1 MSSAKKGGPVRPST
15 SVWRPL
21 GVDEIRITGGLWGQ
35 KQRLNADAILQH
47 CESWM
52 ERIGW
57 IGNFDRA
64 AADMITGSHAGIE
77 FVDSE
82 VYKLLEAMAWE
93 LGREPSDILA
103 RRYQVLVERVAAA
116 QEQDG
121 YLHTSFGRAGQPP
134 RYSSLE
140 AGHEL
145 YCFGHLL
152 QAAVARL
159 RTGHDDVLP
168 QVARRLAD
176 HVDRQFGPDGRVGVC
191 GHPEIE
197 MALVELA
204 RATGERRYLELAR
217 LFVDR
222 RGAGTLG
229 PHPFGQEY
237 FQDDMPVRQA
247 TTMRGHAVRAL
258 YLAAGALDVATE
270 TGDRELAGAVERQWA
285 NGVAHRTYI
294 TGGVGSHHQD
304 EAFGDDFELPADRA
318 YAETCAGI
326 GSVMLSWRL
335 LLSTGEDRYADLIER
350 TLLNNV
356 LASPRADGR
365 AFYYTNTLHQRT
377 PGQVPDEQELSHR
390 AESGLRA
397 PWFEVS
403 CCPTNVARTL
413 ASVSLYF
420 ATASDDGLQLHQY
433 GDYRVSTELAAGRL
447 TVQVSSDYPAGDT
460 VTVNVVEAP
469 AAETTLRLRV
479 PAWALGTAKV
489 SEGPTAQTTS
499 HVEVRRAFRA
509 GDSVRVTFPAGARAT
524 HPDPRIDSARGAFAV
539 EQGPLVLALESTDL
553 PPGWSVNEVTADPH
567 SLAADDTGATTIDVY
582 RHDPVPS
589 EWPYY
594 AEPDEKEGERVRV
607 RLIPYHQWANRGP
620 ATMRTWLPISAR
632 RSLPS
637 ADGGGGGA
645 GAGRAAL
652 DGGEHS
658 LQRPG
663 QPAGVDRLGQQA
675 GVAERLDPSLGRDRW
690 LLAGRGRS
698 RGRDRGLVR
707 RRRQRLQD
715 QLGDRLKRDRGGVD
729 DQVVVPGIGRVGP
742 VQAADVGVASPVGGL
757 QVASGLVR
765 SDCLDRGP
773 LHDAEVGR
781 PVEAHVEALVLAEH
795 DRRPAA
801 EDHARVLGR
810 HPPDVFLA
818 VPAQALVLVVGRDG
832 RLGRAER
839 HGLHQRGEQPV
850 GRGQPRLFRS
860 KPFKTGLGSAAASAA
875 GRRPLQEGDAE
886 PLRQRRRDHR
896 AARAV
901 RGRHGDQPGPIG
913 THRVSPRRCHPQSAC
928 R

>member
-21 GVDEIRITGGLWGQ
+21 GVDEIRITGGLWG
-35 KQRLNADAILQH
+35 KMQRLNADTILQH

-64 AADMITGSHAGIE
+64 AADMITGRHAGIE

-93 LGREPSDILA
+93 LGRAPSDILA
-103 RRYQVLVERVAAA
+103 SRYQMLVERVAAA
-116 QEQDG
+116 QEPDG

-168 QVARRLAD
+168 RVARRLAD
-176 HVDRQFGPDGRVGVC
+176 HVYRQFGPDGRVGVC

-204 RATGERRYLELAR
+204 RATGEERYLELAR
-217 LFVDR
+217 LFIDR

-229 PHPFGQEY
+229 THPFGQEY
-237 FQDDMPVRQA
+237 FQDDIPVRLA
-247 TTMRGHAVRAL
+247 ATMRGHAVRAL

-270 TGDRELAGAVERQWA
+270 TGDGELAAAVRRQWA
-285 NGVAHRTYI
+285 NGVGHRTYI

-326 GSVMLSWRL
+326 ASVMLSWRL

-377 PGQVPDEQELSHR
+377 PGQVPDEQQLSHR

-420 ATASDDGLQLHQY
+420 ATASDDGVQLHQY
-433 GDYRVSTELAAGRL
+433 GDYRISTELAAGRL
-447 TVQVSSDYPAGDT
+447 IVQVSGAYPAGDT
-460 VTVNVVEAP
+460 VTVNIVEAP
-469 AAETTLRLRV
+469 AAEITLRLRV
-479 PAWALGTAKV
+479 PAWAFGAAKV
-489 SEGPTAQTTS
+489 SEGPTAQTSS
-499 HVEVRRAFRA
+499 HVEIRRVFRA
-509 GDSVRVTFPAGARAT
+509 GDSVRVMFPAAARAT

-567 SLAADDTGATTIDVY
+567 SLAADDAGATTIEVC
-582 RHDPVPS
+582 RRDPAPG

-620 ATMRTWLPISAR
+620 ATMRTWLPVST
-632 RSLPS
+632 
-637 ADGGGGGA
+637 
-645 GAGRAAL
+645 
-652 DGGEHS
+652 H
-658 LQRPG
+658 RPL
-663 QPAGVDRLGQQA
+663 R
-675 GVAERLDPSLGRDRW
+675 
-690 LLAGRGRS
+690 
-698 RGRDRGLVR
+698 
-707 RRRQRLQD
+707 
-715 QLGDRLKRDRGGVD
+715 
-729 DQVVVPGIGRVGP
+729 
-742 VQAADVGVASPVGGL
+742 
-757 QVASGLVR
+757 
-765 SDCLDRGP
+765 
-773 LHDAEVGR
+773 
-781 PVEAHVEALVLAEH
+781 
-795 DRRPAA
+795 
-801 EDHARVLGR
+801 
-810 HPPDVFLA
+810 
-818 VPAQALVLVVGRDG
+818 
-832 RLGRAER
+832 
-839 HGLHQRGEQPV
+839 
-850 GRGQPRLFRS
+850 
-860 KPFKTGLGSAAASAA
+860 SAAADI
-875 GRRPLQEGDAE
+875 GHE
-886 PLRQRRRDHR
+886 P
-896 AARAV
+896 
-901 RGRHGDQPGPIG
+901 GGPNL
-913 THRVSPRRCHPQSAC
+913 
-928 R
+928 